1 METEDKFEH
10 LLKFLKENKNESILI
25 FLNDKREVDNIMKIL
40 NEKNIQAYS
49 VHGSKT
55 QSDRNKSIRDF
66 SLGYKK
72 VLISTDLLSR
82 GMDFPYVYCVIN
94 FDVPSCI
101 ENYIHRIGRTG
112 RLGQKGLAIAY
123 LDKIND
129 KNKEN
134 IINLLNNFGQ
144 EVPPWTNDVEY
155 QKRYNNEQN
164 RENFTVK
171 EKIQRNINNDRDN
184 TEKQNN
190 DNNNITN
197 KNNNEWNNYN

>member
-1 METEDKFEH
+1 LETEDKFEH

>member
-1 METEDKFEH
+1 
-10 LLKFLKENKNESILI
+10 
-25 FLNDKREVDNIMKIL
+25 MKIL